1 MDLGAGFDAA
11 AHDYD
16 GLLREPASV
25 ENMTNGG
32 PGVQHQQAAASPAQQ
47 YQSQQQQQQLQQDAL
62 ASSPPTDDLAAEAV
76 QQQQQPMNEPGS
88 VPAETSPPTMA
99 DPPRGPTFIGSSGVS
114 EVKLKRFLEHN
125 QRLREHL
132 EMPRIPVSEASNS
145 LIHFVTTTRDAL
157 LPSLWGT
164 TGADPFA
171 KQSTGCC
178 TIS

>member
-32 PGVQHQQAAASPAQQ
+32 PG
-47 YQSQQQQQQLQQDAL
+47 
-62 ASSPPTDDLAAEAV
+62 
-76 QQQQQPMNEPGS
+76 
-88 VPAETSPPTMA
+88 TSPPTMA